1 MKRLGF
7 SLVLV
12 LMVFSLAGC
21 LIKKPPENVKIS
33 TSGIYDMHIMRLF
46 GESNL
51 PKGSVLNLEIKEVE
65 RDKEVYSEILKV
77 SNKGSFSWS
86 DYNPNPTKEY
96 SINLTF
102 DPSKQSKEIQ
112 KKYGNNGENIK
123 KDKFAGVITKNGKV
137 IIQKST
143 TLQKLGHYVVAS
155 NFILSSNMNE

>member
-7 SLVLV
+7 IFILV
-12 LMVFSLAGC
+12 LMVFSLVGC

-33 TSGIYDMHIMRLF
+33 TSGTYDMNSMRLF

-51 PKGSVLNLEIKEVE
+51 QNGSILNLEIKEVAQ
-65 RDKEVYSEILKV
+65 DKEVYSEVLKV
-77 SNKGSFSWS
+77 NNKGGFSWTVM
-86 DYNPNPTKEY
+86 NPEPTKEY
-96 SINLTF
+96 RINLTF